1 MTHTVHPYSHRLGI
15 IRDWKSRWFGVKT
28 KYKEFLKSDIL
39 LRGYLE
45 KKLRGMYISN
55 IEMERGEK
63 VLRIIIETSRPGM
76 IIGRSG
82 DGAVKLKNDI
92 LAFLTKSKLSAGGLN
107 PKPAKAGRVAR
118 PSQSEGLGE
127 VKVDIKEVRSPES
140 NSAIVAQMIADGLE
154 KRLPFRRV
162 TKQMVEKVM
171 ANRSV
176 LGVKIELSGRLG
188 GASMARQEK
197 IKKGRIPLQT
207 FRADVDFT
215 KYEARLPYGAI
226 GIKVWIYKGEVFS
239 KK

>member
-15 IRDWKSRWFGVKT
+15 IRDWKSRWFGVKN
-28 KYKEFLKSDIL
+28 KYKEFLKSDVL
-39 LRGYLE
+39 LREHLE
-45 KKLRGMYISN
+45 KKLRGMYVSN

-63 VLRIIIETSRPGM
+63 ILRIIIETSRPGI

-92 LAFLTKSKLSAGGLN
+92 LAFLTKKKLSSG
-107 PKPAKAGRVAR
+107 
-118 PSQSEGLGE
+118 GE
-127 VKVDIKEVRSPES
+127 VKLDIKEIKSPES

-162 TKQMVEKVM
+162 TKQIVEKVM
-171 ANRSV
+171 ANRDV
-176 LGVKIELSGRLG
+176 KGVKIELSGRLA
-188 GASMARQEK
+188 GATMARQEK
-197 IKKGRIPLQT
+197 IKRGRIPLQT

-215 KYEARLPYGAI
+215 KYEARLPYGGI
-226 GIKVWIYKGEVFS
+226 GIKVWIYKGEIFA

>member
-15 IRDWKSRWFGVKT
+15 IRDWKSRWFGVKN
-28 KYKEFLKSDIL
+28 KYKEFLKSDVL
-39 LRGYLE
+39 LREYLE
-45 KKLRGMYISN
+45 KKLRGMYVSN

-63 VLRIIIETSRPGM
+63 FLRIIIETSRPGI

-92 LAFLTKSKLSAGGLN
+92 VAFLNKNRLSSG
-107 PKPAKAGRVAR
+107 
-118 PSQSEGLGE
+118 GE
-127 VKVDIKEVRSPES
+127 VKLDIKEIKSPES

-162 TKQMVEKVM
+162 AKQVVEKVI
-171 ANRSV
+171 ANRDV
-176 LGVKIELSGRLG
+176 KGVKIELSGRLA
-188 GASMARQEK
+188 GATMARKEK
-197 IKKGRIPLQT
+197 IKRGRIPLQT

-215 KYEARLPYGAI
+215 KYEARLPYGGI
-226 GIKVWIYKGEVFS
+226 GIKVWIYKGEIFS